1 MTGGCRWPEII
12 PPDTSIPQW
21 AYLDVV
27 TPDIFNVTAAETIA
41 AKGAPDS
48 SAAPSATDSATDSFS
63 SSFVP
68 TPTSTPAPSGPVSL
82 GIGSTN
88 TPADTNNRNASAGSS
103 KKSNVGAIVG
113 GVLGG
118 IGGVAILATVVFALF
133 RRRKYARV
141 ANAGPLHV
149 DDDISWGNDIDYP
162 PSDNAHF
169 YQHAPSPSDDVARPS
184 DHPGGVPEFLR
195 QTAHIVEQT
204 QSPSFDIGYL
214 SYYGPRIAPQL
225 PPRVDEQAQLI
236 PDDIGLS
243 RTSYQPDVISA
254 HFVERAATPFI
265 ISCPSY
271 PPDITPESSPR
282 ASRPS
287 QRAQSPFSDT
297 RHPSYHPVRD
307 APESP
312 PRAASLDDNE
322 VQTPSDLPRQ
332 SHDSDVGPPRRR
344 SPPSLSSYGSTAS
357 LTIRSFST
365 GLPRYK
371 SKDSLPKW
379 SPAPP
384 MRMQDL
390 SGSSPPVA
398 RQIRRLPPI
407 PAVQSMVLPS
417 VADAGPSSRLTV

>member
-1 MTGGCRWPEII
+1 MTGDFRWPEKI

-27 TPDIFNVTAAETIA
+27 TPDFFNVTAAEAIA

-48 SAAPSATDSATDSFS
+48 SAAPSATTSVTNSFS
-63 SSFVP
+63 SSSVP
-68 TPTSTPAPSGPVSL
+68 TPTFTPTPSGPVSL
-82 GIGSTN
+82 SIAPTN
-88 TPADTNNRNASAGSS
+88 TPADTNNRNTSASSP
-103 KKSNVGAIVG
+103 KSNVGAVVG

-118 IGGVAILATVVFALF
+118 IGGVAILVSVVFALF

-149 DDDISWGNDIDYP
+149 DDDISWGNDIDHP

-169 YQHAPSPSDDVARPS
+169 NRHAPSPSDDVARPS
-184 DHPGGVPEFLR
+184 DPLGGVPEFLR

-214 SYYGPRIAPQL
+214 SYYSPRVAPQL

-243 RTSYQPDVISA
+243 RPSYQPDVISA
-254 HFVERAATPFI
+254 HFVERAATPFT
-265 ISCPSY
+265 ISRPSY
-271 PPDITPESSPR
+271 PPDITSESSPR
-282 ASRPS
+282 ASRPG

-297 RHPSYHPVRD
+297 RHPSYHPVSN
-307 APESP
+307 APDFP
-312 PRAASLDDNE
+312 PRTTSLDDNE
-322 VQTPSDLPRQ
+322 VQTPSELPRQ
-332 SHDSDVGPPRRR
+332 SQDSDLGPPRRR